1 MLDCVTLISFQD
13 GKGIRVRFFTI
24 KASRI
29 GIMGVGMAAMLSG
42 CALGIHPGDNSP
54 SVSYTVP
61 RSFQMV
67 FLRAQ
72 NQAQECLRGKGEYK
86 VHARVDPAT
95 QSGVV
100 SVQGPLANEVARTDF
115 KAADEKHTQVTQTVW
130 GHSPW
135 DVNALDAMRESVRLD
150 TSVCFAYK

>member
-1 MLDCVTLISFQD
+1 MLDCVTLVSFQD
-13 GKGIRVRFFTI
+13 GKGIRVSLFTT
-24 KASRI
+24 KEVR
-29 GIMGVGMAAMLSG
+29 VGSVCLSVAAMLSG

-95 QSGVV
+95 RSGIV

-115 KAADEKHTQVTQTVW
+115 KATDEKHTQVTQTVW

-135 DVNALDAMRESVRLD
+135 DANALDAMRESVRMD
-150 TSVCFAYK
+150 TSICFAYK